1 ADPAASAVA
10 PVAPPTASSE
20 VAPAT
25 PAVASAPAP
34 APAGIDL
41 VGRSSSASGDSP
53 LPGLT
58 LVAGLVLVLLGL
70 AAFVRSGGGRGVLDG
85 DGAFTPAA

>member
-1 ADPAASAVA
+1 MPADSAVA
-10 PVAPPTASSE
+10 PAAPVSTSSE
-20 VAPAT
+20 VAPT
-25 PAVASAPAP
+25 PAAAPAP

-41 VGRSSSASGDSP
+41 VGRSSASGDSP

-58 LVAGLVLVLLGL
+58 LMAGLVLVLLGL

-85 DGAFTPAA
+85 DGAFTPAT